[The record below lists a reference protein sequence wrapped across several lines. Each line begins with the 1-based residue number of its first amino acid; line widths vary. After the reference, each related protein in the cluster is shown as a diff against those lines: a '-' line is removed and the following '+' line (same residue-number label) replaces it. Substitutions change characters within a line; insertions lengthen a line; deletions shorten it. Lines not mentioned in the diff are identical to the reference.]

1 MADREV
7 AEADFLQGEEGLGK
21 KGDGAEKVEGAI
33 DGEVENIGDG
43 VTAVGDGEGFAVIA
57 KACAGG
63 ARGDG
68 FGKKLELDGN
78 FSMA

>member
-1 MADREV
+1 M
-7 AEADFLQGEEGLGK
+7 GK
-21 KGDGAEKVEGAI
+21 KGDGAEKVEGAM

-68 FGKKLELDGN
+68 FGKKLELNGN